1 MGDEFN
7 GAIYFI
13 LWGFNMATKQEV
25 PSITTDIDA
34 NQLFLF
40 YVGLDI

>member
-13 LWGFNMATKQEV
+13 FWGFNMAAEQEV

-34 NQLFLF
+34 KQSFL
-40 YVGLDI
+40 GLCRF